1 MTQEQLEKG
10 NEIRKQIEACE
21 YIIMRSKDPT
31 YKFAVVK
38 DGDILEYFP
47 EQGWQENGQP
57 CYPYNEIAKIIEKVK
72 EQLETDFE
80 NL

>member
-1 MTQEQLEKG
+1 MTKEQLEKG
-10 NEIRKQIEACE
+10 NELRKQIEGCE

-38 DGDILEYFP
+38 DGEILEYFP
-47 EQGWQENGQP
+47 EQGWQEEEHP
-57 CYPYNEIAKIIEKVK
+57 HYPYNEIAKIIEKVK
-72 EQLETDFE
+72 EQLETDFK